1 MRKHLSS
8 GLTTAFFS
16 VLIVSGSIAQ
26 TAEVGR
32 ARSLIESDEPSG
44 WARLELAVYIDS
56 DNATLST
63 EVWDAFPVLNY
74 SDERRWLTSYD
85 EINALKDTWGEAA
98 VQVNNNGSIQVFPE
112 PPKAPE
118 VSATDVD
125 LSDSRPAAA
134 SEDRETADPL
144 LALPFDESATHSALG
159 VVEGDSGVLVNAT
172 RKEEAALQNNA
183 VQVPLEALSM
193 ASKSSDEAASSAEQE
208 SLAFDQAI
216 QSNAADEVLLDLTT
230 GERGAQPMDLLG
242 SAEFTAGTDLPG
254 DLDGVNSDSRT
265 LNWLD
270 TYADDNP
277 VEPPSLVDVEAPLA
291 LPATYQRLPIEML
304 AQGIERLRKTSEKS
318 PVVSLAWLQAPEGVA
333 APIVLDTW
341 LENEWHPRLQGTVKI
356 SVDTEAILE
365 MDLWMNSRGEDLP
378 TKYTPMVPRPQ
389 APQRVLVVE
398 HSTDAGNVQEASS
411 VEYID
416 VNTGLN
422 STTNDNL
429 RNSLAP
435 QPSAVL
441 GDPQYRHAIAL
452 RETRSLRQGYVR
464 YVDHP
469 AIQVVAT
476 WRELSFK
483 EVYELGEAQRI
494 RRDIDSLTRTLTT
507 PDNAFS
513 NSSAP

>member
-159 VVEGDSGVLVNAT
+159 VVEGDSGVLVNAAS
-172 RKEEAALQNNA
+172 KEERRY
-183 VQVPLEALSM
+183 
-193 ASKSSDEAASSAEQE
+193 K
-208 SLAFDQAI
+208 
-216 QSNAADEVLLDLTT
+216 T
-230 GERGAQPMDLLG
+230 
-242 SAEFTAGTDLPG
+242 
-254 DLDGVNSDSRT
+254 
-265 LNWLD
+265 
-270 TYADDNP
+270 
-277 VEPPSLVDVEAPLA
+277 
-291 LPATYQRLPIEML
+291 ML
-304 AQGIERLRKTSEKS
+304 YKC
-318 PVVSLAWLQAPEGVA
+318 
-333 APIVLDTW
+333 
-341 LENEWHPRLQGTVKI
+341 
-356 SVDTEAILE
+356 
-365 MDLWMNSRGEDLP
+365 LW
-378 TKYTPMVPRPQ
+378 RPC
-389 APQRVLVVE
+389 P
-398 HSTDAGNVQEASS
+398 
-411 VEYID
+411 
-416 VNTGLN
+416 
-422 STTNDNL
+422 
-429 RNSLAP
+429 
-435 QPSAVL
+435 
-441 GDPQYRHAIAL
+441 
-452 RETRSLRQGYVR
+452 
-464 YVDHP
+464 
-469 AIQVVAT
+469 
-476 WRELSFK
+476 
-483 EVYELGEAQRI
+483 
-494 RRDIDSLTRTLTT
+494 
-507 PDNAFS
+507 
-513 NSSAP
+513 

>member
-144 LALPFDESATHSALG
+144 LALPFDESATDSALG
-159 VVEGDSGVLVNAT
+159 VVEGDSGVFVNAT
-172 RKEEAALQNNA
+172 RKEDAALQNNA
-183 VQVPLEALSM
+183 VQVPLEALSL
-193 ASKSSDEAASSAEQE
+193 ASKSSDEVASSAEQE

-230 GERGAQPMDLLG
+230 GERGAQPIG
-242 SAEFTAGTDLPG
+242 
-254 DLDGVNSDSRT
+254 
-265 LNWLD
+265 
-270 TYADDNP
+270 
-277 VEPPSLVDVEAPLA
+277 PPW
-291 LPATYQRLPIEML
+291 QR
-304 AQGIERLRKTSEKS
+304 
-318 PVVSLAWLQAPEGVA
+318 
-333 APIVLDTW
+333 
-341 LENEWHPRLQGTVKI
+341 
-356 SVDTEAILE
+356 
-365 MDLWMNSRGEDLP
+365 
-378 TKYTPMVPRPQ
+378 
-389 APQRVLVVE
+389 
-398 HSTDAGNVQEASS
+398 
-411 VEYID
+411 
-416 VNTGLN
+416 
-422 STTNDNL
+422 
-429 RNSLAP
+429 
-435 QPSAVL
+435 
-441 GDPQYRHAIAL
+441 
-452 RETRSLRQGYVR
+452 
-464 YVDHP
+464 
-469 AIQVVAT
+469 
-476 WRELSFK
+476 
-483 EVYELGEAQRI
+483 
-494 RRDIDSLTRTLTT
+494 
-507 PDNAFS
+507 
-513 NSSAP
+513 